1 MKGIRITGQ
10 IPLDGEVRIQG
21 SKNAALPVMAAA
33 LLNRGTTVLKACPRI
48 TDVFLM
54 EKILRGLGAGTRWQ
68 GDSLEIS
75 ACQISGCQVERELG
89 EKMRS
94 SIVLLGSLLGRC
106 KEAVLP
112 FPGGCVIGAR
122 PIDLHLRALE
132 ALGAEFAEQDG
143 RLYGRTG
150 KMKGGTILFPKS
162 SVGATENA
170 VLAAVCGEGTSV
182 IRGCS
187 REPEVG
193 WLCRFL
199 NQAGGRISGIGTSCL
214 VIQGVQKLHDTVF
227 TIPPDRIA
235 AGTYVC
241 ASAVTRGKGILIE
254 PPVKE
259 MKALL
264 RAYEKIGGQY
274 VYNSGK
280 LFLCSQKASRPI
292 QWLETQIYPG
302 FPTDLQ
308 SIFLAVLACAEGD
321 SRIKECIFEDRF
333 KVVSQLR
340 RMGAHIE
347 VEEQTARVRG
357 GTLRGTRV
365 KAEELRGGAA
375 LVIAGLGAQGETY
388 VENREFMERGYEDIC
403 RDLNCLG
410 ARVRKD

>member
-1 MKGIRITGQ
+1 
-10 IPLDGEVRIQG
+10 
-21 SKNAALPVMAAA
+21 
-33 LLNRGTTVLKACPRI
+33 
-48 TDVFLM
+48 
-54 EKILRGLGAGTRWQ
+54 
-68 GDSLEIS
+68 
-75 ACQISGCQVERELG
+75 
-89 EKMRS
+89 
-94 SIVLLGSLLGRC
+94 
-106 KEAVLP
+106 
-112 FPGGCVIGAR
+112 
-122 PIDLHLRALE
+122 
-132 ALGAEFAEQDG
+132 
-143 RLYGRTG
+143 
-150 KMKGGTILFPKS
+150 
-162 SVGATENA
+162 
-170 VLAAVCGEGTSV
+170 
-182 IRGCS
+182 
-187 REPEVG
+187 
-193 WLCRFL
+193 
-199 NQAGGRISGIGTSCL
+199 
-214 VIQGVQKLHDTVF
+214 
-227 TIPPDRIA
+227 
-235 AGTYVC
+235 
-241 ASAVTRGKGILIE
+241 
-254 PPVKE
+254 

-333 KVVSQLR
+333 KVVPQLR